1 MRRNIFLNSVSA
13 LEGVASSSTDAD
25 FKKVY
30 EESVMNSKEDVEE
43 MKAEARTYLEDQK
56 KEKNKVNDLT
66 PSSLS
71 EDDIQFLKDVFDED
85 DNAGTGMLI
94 NKMYTYLNVQV
105 KTFFPGQWQKRF
117 YQTVDSD
124 TLPSATAKKLR
135 EIEAQ
140 IFQIQKRT
148 ILKEMKRK
156 EWKGSKEENSFADKK
171 ISYIVQS
178 IIFK

>member
-1 MRRNIFLNSVSA
+1 
-13 LEGVASSSTDAD
+13 
-25 FKKVY
+25 
-30 EESVMNSKEDVEE
+30 
-43 MKAEARTYLEDQK
+43 
-56 KEKNKVNDLT
+56 
-66 PSSLS
+66 
-71 EDDIQFLKDVFDED
+71 
-85 DNAGTGMLI
+85 
-94 NKMYTYLNVQV
+94 MYTYLNVQV